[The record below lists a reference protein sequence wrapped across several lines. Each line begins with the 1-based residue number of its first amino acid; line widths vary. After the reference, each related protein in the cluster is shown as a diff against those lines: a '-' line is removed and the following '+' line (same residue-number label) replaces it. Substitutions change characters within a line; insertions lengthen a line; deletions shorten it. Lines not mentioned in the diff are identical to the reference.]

1 MMSDKP
7 VNKRKPVAPIKS
19 ITTSRAEIEV
29 LDVKD
34 MTIDIENRCSLLFE
48 RLNYKSCPKLGG
60 CYKNSCDELVG
71 MHRQGFVREMYKLL
85 SVNPTSTT
93 ESRFSTL
100 VNYLR
105 WLDSRPEAP
114 SNQDYLSWELID
126 SFMDFCA
133 LQVKQGTLSKSRW
146 GRYRV
151 DISWL
156 LKQLGRSSEARNLPQ
171 IKGILKTSQ
180 GYKSLNIET
189 ELKPV
194 AKLLF
199 KAYGEFLEHYN
210 KGTLP
215 ERHPIYDKEMIDK
228 ESERLGLSF
237 RSRLSQHA
245 SAKRIL
251 HKAHPNNNI
260 VEIAIMICYMFTG
273 MNTAPLADM
282 KISDVNFKEVQGGKY
297 ILDSVKGRANYQ
309 DQDNGLGFSKHAKEF
324 MSSWLKTATDM
335 ASGNTDAPLFP
346 YVKRDGQIVT
356 FTSQNMSPHAGINK
370 LLNRHGLPNINPS
383 IFRKTK
389 LDTIFKVTESVYLV
403 SMSANNS
410 IEVTARTYV
419 NGTQREHE
427 SNLGAAVDAKF
438 EHAKGTDINLAVET
452 AKFKFAD
459 VLDDYE
465 YQRLRAGQNREHES
479 RTPTGVRCNNNTKG
493 SAEIITKALS
503 RLGIESGEGEA
514 LCTDFLGCFECE
526 HHALVAETT
535 DIWLM
540 LSFKET
546 LLQLQQTPAINSTPK
561 KKYMKI
567 LNTIESILTKFKTK
581 SKQDYMLAEEK
592 IKESSHP
599 LYANAYS
606 LNDLLEVFS

>member
-1 MMSDKP
+1 MSDKP
-7 VNKRKPVAPIKS
+7 VNKRKPVAPTKS

-29 LDVKD
+29 LAVKD
-34 MTIDIENRCSLLFE
+34 MTIVIGNRCSLLFE
-48 RLNYKSCPKLGG
+48 RLNYKSCPKSGG
-60 CYKNSCDELVG
+60 YHKNSCDELVG

-85 SVNPTSTT
+85 SVSPTPTT

-180 GYKSLNIET
+180 DYKGLNIET

-210 KGTLP
+210 KGTSP

-245 SAKRIL
+245 SAKKIL

-335 ASGNTDAPLFP
+335 ASGNTDTLLFP
-346 YVKRDGQIVT
+346 YVRRDGQIVT
-356 FTSQNMSPHAGINK
+356 FTSQRKSPHAGINK
-370 LLNRHGLPNINPS
+370 LINRHGLPHINSS

-419 NGTQREHE
+419 NGTQGEHE

-465 YQRLRAGQNREHES
+465 YQRLRAVQNREHES
-479 RTPTGVRCNNNTKG
+479 
-493 SAEIITKALS
+493 S
-503 RLGIESGEGEA
+503 EGEA
-514 LCTDFLGCFECE
+514 LCTDFLGCFECD

-561 KKYMKI
+561 K
-567 LNTIESILTKFKTK
+567 SI
-581 SKQDYMLAEEK
+581 
-592 IKESSHP
+592 
-599 LYANAYS
+599 
-606 LNDLLEVFS
+606 